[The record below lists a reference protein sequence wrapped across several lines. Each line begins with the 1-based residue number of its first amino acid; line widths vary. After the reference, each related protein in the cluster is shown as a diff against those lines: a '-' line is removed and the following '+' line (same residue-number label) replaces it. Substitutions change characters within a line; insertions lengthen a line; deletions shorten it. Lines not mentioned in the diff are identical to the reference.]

1 MVKSGSKFCAES
13 LSSKKVPAFQNRKD
27 ITQRGFKPAVK
38 SSTIRTI
45 PSVPESHRFN
55 MGMTRCPLL
64 ADLWSQRTSITAGGD
79 SRPAPKT
86 FFELLCES

>member
-1 MVKSGSKFCAES
+1 MVKSGSKFCAKPLYSEKILVS
-13 LSSKKVPAFQNRKD
+13 QNRKD

-55 MGMTRCPLL
+55 RGMTLCPLL